1 MEPNN
6 KKKQETVTKRQ
17 VEEKAKLIAC
27 FRQIPIIEI
36 ACRKCNLNRSTYY
49 NWMENDPNFRE
60 EAVIALSEGEEFISD
75 KSESQLLALVGEK
88 HFGAIK
94 YWLTHHRTKYQKES
108 RDGTDRKIRIIL
120 IPDDTEK

>member
-1 MEPNN
+1 MESNS
-6 KKKQETVTKRQ
+6 KKKQETVAKRQ
-17 VEEKAKLIAC
+17 AEEKAKLIAC

-36 ACRKCNLNRSTYY
+36 ACRKSNLNRSTYY
-49 NWMENDPNFRE
+49 NWMENDPGFRG

-94 YWLTHHRTKYQKES
+94 YWLTHHRPKYQKEGRES
-108 RDGTDRKIRIIL
+108 ADRKIRIIL

>member
-6 KKKQETVTKRQ
+6 EKKQETIAGRQ
-17 VEEKAKLIAC
+17 AEEKTKLIIC
-27 FRQIPIIEI
+27 FKQMPVIEI
-36 ACRKCNLNRSTYY
+36 ACRKSSLNRSTYY
-49 NWMENDPNFRE
+49 NWMENDPEFRQ
-60 EAVIALSEGEEFISD
+60 EAVAALTEGEDFISD

-94 YWLTHHRTKYQKES
+94 YWLTHHRPKYQKES
-108 RDGTDRKIRIIL
+108 RDGAEHKIRIVL